1 MNSISLVSALGY
13 VEVGLCILSLIFL
26 SARKQWKDFG
36 SLSCFLAVRASS
48 DVLLTALHSVA
59 VRQRLGEQTAYE
71 AYFYTYWVSFAL
83 ESVFA
88 LLIVYGIFRLAM
100 APLKG
105 LQTLGM
111 LVFKWA
117 AGISVAVALGSAFA
131 PNMTGAKYL
140 VAAISQ
146 LQRTQ
151 SILTLCLLLFVCFA
165 VRPMGL
171 SYRSRIFGVS
181 LGLGMMAT
189 TDLVQSAWLTFK
201 PNMQGTYDIINGV
214 VICLILSTW
223 TAYFA
228 LPEPKRRIIVLPT
241 TSPFLR
247 WNQISEALGDDPGYV
262 AVGGVPPEL
271 FAPAE
276 LEVMRRASLK
286 MVTPVAQFPTPV
298 EQRATASSSI

>member
-1 MNSISLVSALGY
+1 MTSISLLSALGY
-13 VEVGLCILSLIFL
+13 LELALCSVALITL
-26 SARKQWKDFG
+26 VARRQLKDFS
-36 SLSCFLAVRASS
+36 SLAGFLAVRVSS
-48 DVLLTALHSVA
+48 DLLLTCLHSNL
-59 VRQRLGEQTAYE
+59 VRHRLGNETAYN
-71 AYFYTYWVSFAL
+71 AYFYTYWTSFAL
-83 ESVFA
+83 ESVLA

-131 PNMTGAKYL
+131 PNMTGLKYL

-151 SILTLCLLLFVCFA
+151 SILTLCLLLFVTFA
-165 VRPMGL
+165 IRPMGL

-181 LGLGMMAT
+181 LGLGLMAT
-189 TDLVQSAWLTFK
+189 TDLVQSAWLAFK
-201 PNMQGTYDIINGV
+201 PNMQGIYDVINGV
-214 VICLILSTW
+214 VICLILTTW
-223 TAYFA
+223 AAYFA
-228 LPEPKRRIIVLPT
+228 LPEPKRRMIVLPT

-262 AVGGVPPEL
+262 AIAGVPPEI

-276 LEVMRRASLK
+276 IEVMRRASVK
-286 MVTPVAQFPTPV
+286 MVTPFPSPA
-298 EQRATASSSI
+298 EQRVTASSAV